1 MNFRN
6 FFLIITCFLSSLN
19 YAADNLYTNSVILP
33 SNYNMSSAADPFAF
47 KDANGIY
54 YCYVTGK
61 GFPAF
66 ISRDLVKWAK
76 SSSNPFPSS
85 GYKWATANFWAPEVV
100 KVGNIYYMHYTGK
113 GADNIMSIGL
123 AQSTSALGPFTDVS
137 DKPFYSMK
145 NKSIIDSHIFFDD
158 DGKAYLF
165 FAKDMSTNY
174 VPGSTTKKRSEIWG
188 IEIKPDL
195 TDTIGPAKQLFY
207 PSQNWENPN
216 NNDAWNEAPTMIKRN
231 GLYYLM
237 YSANCYCGNYSVGY
251 AISRSPLGPWTKY
264 SGNPILKGVT
274 DYVSGTGH
282 NSVVMSPDGTEMICV
297 YHSHIDLVVKGGNRK
312 INIDRMGFTDAG
324 VMYVDGPTYTPQS
337 YPSAM
342 VSAVDN
348 VNAEKNKLQ
357 IIYHS
362 SKKQISFNTP
372 LNSTKVSL
380 YNVNGVLVYSK
391 PLSAEEGLVEVP
403 VENLGLGIYMVR
415 VENRFSPSINGMFV
429 KRTN

>member
-1 MNFRN
+1 MKKK
-6 FFLIITCFLSSLN
+6 IITLLSYILVAIAG
-19 YAADNLYTNSVILP
+19 YGADLYTNPVVFP
-33 SNYNMSSAADPFAF
+33 ANYNMSSAADPFVF
-47 KDANGIY
+47 KDNNGVY

-66 ISRDLVKWAK
+66 LSRDLVTWVKA
-76 SSSNPFPSS
+76 SSNPFPNS

-100 KVGNIYYMHYTGK
+100 KIGNIYYMHYTGK
-113 GADNIMSIGL
+113 GADNIMCIGL

-207 PSQNWENPN
+207 PSQSWENPN
-216 NNDAWNEAPTMIKRN
+216 YNDAWNEAPTMVKRN

-251 AISRSPLGPWTKY
+251 AISRSPLGPFIKY
-264 SGNPILKGVT
+264 SQNPILSGVSSF
-274 DYVSGTGH
+274 VSGPGH
-282 NSVVMSPDGTEMICV
+282 NSVVMSPDNSEMFCV
-297 YHSHIDLVVKGGNRK
+297 YHSHIDLVEQGGKRL
-312 INIDRMGFTDAG
+312 INIDRMGFTPDG
-324 VMYVDGPTYTPQS
+324 VLYINGPTYTPQA
-337 YPSAM
+337 YPSSSMTGIDDRSADSLKFEIRHNLVTNS
-342 VSAVDN
+342 VSIDLPLGSTRVSIYNTCGIQVYTRALSDGMGQLDIPTDRYAQGMYIV
-348 VNAEKNKLQ
+348 KL
-357 IIYHS
+357 
-362 SKKQISFNTP
+362 
-372 LNSTKVSL
+372 
-380 YNVNGVLVYSK
+380 
-391 PLSAEEGLVEVP
+391 
-403 VENLGLGIYMVR
+403 
-415 VENRFSPSINGMFV
+415 ENRYSQGVTGKFI